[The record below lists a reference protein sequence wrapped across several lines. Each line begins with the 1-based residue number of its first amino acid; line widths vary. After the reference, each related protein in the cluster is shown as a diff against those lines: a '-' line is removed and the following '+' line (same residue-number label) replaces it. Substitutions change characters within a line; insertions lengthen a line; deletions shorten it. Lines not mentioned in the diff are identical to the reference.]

1 MIFSNFTDFYSNQIG
16 LSGPVSDD
24 HIEQGSEHG
33 DNSVYA
39 GTALRGTDDGIDKDD
54 YDDALALLD
63 GALNK

>member
-1 MIFSNFTDFYSNQIG
+1 MIFSDFTNFYSNQVG

-33 DNSVYA
+33 DNAVYSA
-39 GTALRGTDDGIDKDD
+39 ALYGTDDGIDKDD